1 MSEQLCSWGA
11 GFSMQMEHG
20 PNPNSPGTGTGT
32 EREGE
37 RGGEN
42 DFNSAVTREMS
53 NTGHMGFTA
62 MGIMGEAGA
71 GCSGEARP
79 SLMASQRRDKM

>member
-1 MSEQLCSWGA
+1 MQLGA

-20 PNPNSPGTGTGT
+20 PNPNGMGTGRARREG
-32 EREGE
+32 EGE
-37 RGGEN
+37 RGGKN

-62 MGIMGEAGA
+62 RGLGGKEP
-71 GCSGEARP
+71 R
-79 SLMASQRRDKM
+79 LQR

>member
-1 MSEQLCSWGA
+1 MLENDQAAVQLGA

-20 PNPNSPGTGTGT
+20 PNPDSMETGRARR
-32 EREGE
+32 ERERRRGE
-37 RGGEN
+37 KN

-62 MGIMGEAGA
+62 RGLRGSRTGR
-71 GCSGEARP
+71 SGEERP
-79 SLMASQRRDKM
+79 S